1 MSKLAVIYARFSS
14 DKQREESIEGQ
25 IRECTAFADAN
36 GIKIIGTY
44 IDRAMSARTA
54 DRPQFQAMI
63 RDSAKQTFDFVI
75 VYQLDRFAR
84 NRYDSATC
92 KARLKKNGVK
102 VLSAKENI
110 KDDPSGIIL
119 ESVLEGM
126 AEYYSAELAV
136 KVKRGMTENVLE
148 GKWPGGCIPLGYKLN
163 AQKHLELEPAGSEC
177 VRFIFKK
184 YLEGW
189 LRIKIIHYLNEHQ
202 YKTATGKPFARS
214 SLDRILCNRI
224 YTGRYEWKGIPF
236 PDGSIPAIISITD
249 YEKAQEY
256 ISHRKTRL
264 AAPSDVYLLTGKL
277 FCGKCGSTMI
287 GMSGTSCTGTR
298 HFYYSCLNKRHQ
310 NKCASKNI
318 KRDTLEKLIMQ
329 KTVSLLNNKAAVT
342 LIAEQAMKVIQQ
354 DQSDDIE
361 LKNICAQIADVS
373 ERLKNCMDAV
383 DRGFVT
389 ASIVQRVKG
398 YEKQLDDLKNAK
410 EIAERKKE
418 ALHITADH
426 VRFFLQNLLTRCNE
440 KTNKYKDDLFSAF
453 IRQVI
458 IYEDYI
464 EIRYN
469 YKKELPTLPNPVR
482 VNSSFLNDMVGDN
495 RIELLTS
502 CL

>member
-36 GIKIIGTY
+36 DIKIVGTY

-63 RDSAKQTFDFVI
+63 RDSSKHTFDYVI

-92 KARLKKNGVK
+92 KAKLKKNGVR

-148 GKWPGGCIPLGYKLN
+148 GKWPGGSVPLGYKLN
-163 AQKHLELEPAGSEC
+163 AQKHLEIDPVGAEC
-177 VRFIFKK
+177 IRFIFKK
-184 YLEGW
+184 YLDGW
-189 LRIKIIHYLNEHQ
+189 PRVKIIKYLNERQ
-202 YKTATGKPFARS
+202 YKTSKGKSFSRS
-214 SLDRILCNRI
+214 SLNTILRNQI
-224 YTGRYEWKGIPF
+224 YAGLYAWKDVPF
-236 PDGSIPAIISITD
+236 PEGSVPAIISASD
-249 YEKAQEY
+249 FEKVQEC
-256 ISHRKTRL
+256 INQRKTRL

-277 FCGKCGSTMI
+277 YCGQCGATMI
-287 GMSGTSCTGTR
+287 GMSGTSQTGIR
-298 HFYYSCLNKRHQ
+298 HFYYACLNKRHQ
-310 NKCASKNI
+310 KQCTSKNI
-318 KRDTLEKLIMQ
+318 RRDDLEKLILQ
-329 KTVSLLNNKAAVT
+329 KTVSLLQDKNALE
-342 LIAEQAMKVIQQ
+342 LITDQAMKIIQH
-354 DQSDDIE
+354 DQADDIE
-361 LKNICAQIADVS
+361 LKNICAQIDDISA
-373 ERLKNCMDAV
+373 RLKNCMNAV
-383 DRGFVT
+383 DNGLVT
-389 ASIVQRVKG
+389 ASIVEHIKD
-398 YEKQLDDLKNAK
+398 YEKQLETLKDAK
-410 EIAERKKE
+410 ETAERKKE
-418 ALHITADH
+418 AIYITADH
-426 VRFFLQNLLTRCNE
+426 VRFFLQSLVTRCNE

-458 IYEDYI
+458 VYDDYI

-469 YKKELPTLPNPVR
+469 YKKELPTLPNPVTI
-482 VNSSFLNDMVGDN
+482 NSSFLATMVDRQG
-495 RIELLTS
+495 IEPWTP
-502 CL
+502 

>member
-25 IRECTAFADAN
+25 IRECTAFANAN
-36 GIKIIGTY
+36 DIKIVDTY

-54 DRPQFQAMI
+54 DRPQFQAML
-63 RDSAKQTFDFVI
+63 RDSAKQTFDYVI

-92 KARLKKNGVK
+92 KARLKKNGVR

-163 AQKHLELEPAGSEC
+163 AKRHLEIEPIGAEC

-189 LRIKIIHYLNEHQ
+189 LRTKIIKYLNEHQ
-202 YKTATGKPFARS
+202 YKTATGKPFRKS
-214 SLDRILCNRI
+214 SLNIILCNRI
-224 YTGRYEWKGIPF
+224 YIGQYVWKGISF
-236 PDGSIPAIISITD
+236 PEGSVPAIISAAD
-249 YEKAQEY
+249 FDKAQEY
-256 ISHRKTRL
+256 IRQRKTRL

-277 FCGKCGSTMI
+277 YCGKCGATMI
-287 GMSGTSCTGTR
+287 GMSGTSGTGRR
-298 HFYYSCLNKRHQ
+298 HFYYTCLNKRKQIH
-310 NKCASKNI
+310 CTAKNI
-318 KRDTLEKLIMQ
+318 RRDDLEKLILQ
-329 KTVSLLNNKAAVT
+329 KTVSLLQDKNALN
-342 LIAEQAMKVIQQ
+342 LITEQAMKVIQRDQ
-354 DQSDDIE
+354 DDDIE
-361 LKNICAQIADVS
+361 IKNICAQIDDLSA
-373 ERLKNCMDAV
+373 RLKNCIDAV
-383 DRGFVT
+383 DKGLVT
-389 ASIVQRVKG
+389 TSIIQHMKD
-398 YEKQLDDLKNAK
+398 YEEQLEALKDAK
-410 EIAERKKE
+410 ETAERKKE
-418 ALHITADH
+418 ALHFTADH
-426 VRFFLQNLLTRCNE
+426 VRFFLQNLVTRCSG
-440 KTNKYKDDLFSAF
+440 KAAKYKGDLFSAF
-453 IRQVI
+453 IREVI
-458 IYEDYI
+458 IYDDYI

-482 VNSSFLNDMVGDN
+482 VNSSFLITMVGDN